1 MLLLKTKGHRKKRR
15 QSGFLTRFLG
25 ELAESCNPVW
35 WSTAENPQWKWE
47 ERAGSIDPEHR
58 LRSNRGLW
66 DSLWKVN
73 GRGVRFLEY
82 FEADVELKRSEITP
96 KKAQLWGL

>member
-1 MLLLKTKGHRKKRR
+1 MAPE
-15 QSGFLTRFLG
+15 FLTRFLG
-25 ELAESCNPVW
+25 EIAESCNPVW

-73 GRGVRFLEY
+73 GRVSGFWSILR
-82 FEADVELKRSEITP
+82 LKLS
-96 KKAQLWGL
+96 

>member
-1 MLLLKTKGHRKKRR
+1 MAPE
-15 QSGFLTRFLG
+15 FLARFLG
-25 ELAESCNPVW
+25 EIAESCNPVW

-58 LRSNRGLW
+58 L
-66 DSLWKVN
+66 WKVN
-73 GRGVRFLEY
+73 GRGVRFLEH
-82 FEADVELKRSEITP
+82 FEAEVELKRSEITP